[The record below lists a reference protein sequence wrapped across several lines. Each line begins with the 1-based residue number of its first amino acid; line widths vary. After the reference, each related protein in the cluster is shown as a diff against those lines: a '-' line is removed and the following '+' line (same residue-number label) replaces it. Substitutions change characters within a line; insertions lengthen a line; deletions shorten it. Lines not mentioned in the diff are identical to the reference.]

1 MKIVVLDGYCLN
13 PGDLTWAEWQ
23 EMGTCEIYDRTAAER
38 VGERIRGADIVI
50 TNKTPVTADSIAA
63 TPELKYIGVL
73 ATGYNIVDV
82 EAAARRNIPVTNVP
96 TYGTES
102 VAQMT
107 FSLLLEL
114 VQHAGHHSDT
124 VHQGRWSGSED
135 FSYWDYPL
143 IELSG
148 LKMGLIGIGRIG
160 QTTAR
165 IARAFGMSVLAAD
178 PNPPSGL
185 PEYIHIKDMD
195 SVIGESDVVS
205 LHCPLTPENERF
217 INSDKIQKMKKSA
230 FLINTSRGQL
240 INEAELAYALNRGDI
255 AGAGVDVLS
264 IEPPA
269 ADNPLLTAK
278 NCIITPHISWATEA
292 ARKRL
297 MRVAVDNLKS
307 FLAGDINNRVN

>member
-1 MKIVVLDGYCLN
+1 MKIVILDGYCLN
-13 PGDLTWAEWQ
+13 PGDLTWVEWK
-23 EMGTCEIYDRTAAER
+23 ELGECEIYDRTPAALVR
-38 VGERIRGADIVI
+38 ERIHGAEIVI
-50 TNKTPVTADSIAA
+50 TNKTQVNGDSIAA
-63 TPELKYIGVL
+63 TPELRYIGVL
-73 ATGYNIVDV
+73 ATGFNIVDV
-82 EAAARRNIPVTNVP
+82 EAAASRNIPVTNVP

-107 FSLLLEL
+107 FALLLEL

-124 VHQGRWSGSED
+124 VHDGRWSRSQD
-135 FSYWDYPL
+135 FCYWDHPL

-160 QTTAR
+160 QAAAR
-165 IARAFGMSVLAAD
+165 IAHAFGMSVMAAD

-185 PEYIHIKDMD
+185 PGYIQIGDVNA
-195 SVIGESDVVS
+195 VIRDSDVVS
-205 LHCPLTPENERF
+205 LHCPLTAENERF
-217 INSDKIQKMKKSA
+217 INTDKIRMMKKSA
-230 FLINTSRGQL
+230 YLINTSRGQL
-240 INEAELAYALNRGDI
+240 INEADLAAALDRGDI
-255 AGAGVDVLS
+255 AGAAVDVLS

-297 MRVAVDNLKS
+297 MRVAVDNLKA
-307 FLAGDINNRVN
+307 FLEGNVTNRVN

>member
-1 MKIVVLDGYCLN
+1 MKIVILDGYCLN
-13 PGDLTWAEWQ
+13 PGDLTWVEWQ
-23 EMGTCEIYDRTAAER
+23 ELGECEIYDRTPAALVR
-38 VGERIRGADIVI
+38 ERIRGAEIVI
-50 TNKTPVTADSIAA
+50 TNKTQVNGDSIAA
-63 TPELKYIGVL
+63 TPELRYIGVL
-73 ATGYNIVDV
+73 ATGFNIVDV
-82 EAAARRNIPVTNVP
+82 EAAASRNIPVTNVP

-107 FSLLLEL
+107 FALLLEL

-124 VHQGRWSGSED
+124 VHDGRWSRSQD
-135 FSYWDYPL
+135 FCYWDHPL

-160 QTTAR
+160 QAAAR
-165 IARAFGMSVLAAD
+165 IAHAFGMSVMAAD

-185 PEYIHIKDMD
+185 PGYIQIGDVNA
-195 SVIGESDVVS
+195 VIRDSDVVS
-205 LHCPLTPENERF
+205 LHCPLTAENERF
-217 INSDKIQKMKKSA
+217 INTDKIRMMKKSA
-230 FLINTSRGQL
+230 YLINTSRGQL
-240 INEAELAYALNRGDI
+240 INEADLAAALDRGDI
-255 AGAGVDVLS
+255 AGAAVDVLS

-297 MRVAVDNLKS
+297 MRVAVDNLKA
-307 FLAGDINNRVN
+307 FLEGNVTNRVN